1 MNRLEECFRK
11 LRGERRKA
19 LMPYL
24 TAGDPDL
31 DVSFD
36 LALACEQGGAD
47 LLELG
52 IPFSDPLADG
62 PTVQEAVQ
70 RSLDSGT
77 TFAGILEL
85 TRRIRRVS
93 EMPIVFLAYYN
104 SVYSRGE
111 AQFVQACADAGADGL
126 VIPDLPP
133 EEAGNLLAEADRHNI
148 TVVQMLAPTSTSE
161 RIDLVSKLA
170 EGFIY
175 CVSVTG
181 VTGARDT
188 LSDTLAAFLK
198 RVRALTA
205 TPLMVGFGIS
215 SPEQAVQA
223 AQEADGVIVGSALIK
238 RISRVRELEGTPHA
252 IKEAERFV
260 NSLRHALDN
269 TV

>member
-1 MNRLEECFRK
+1 MNRLDECFRK
-11 LRGERRKA
+11 LKDERRKA

-31 DVSFD
+31 DVSLD
-36 LALACEQGGAD
+36 LAVACEQGGAD

-62 PTVQEAVQ
+62 PIVQEAVQ

-93 EMPIVFLAYYN
+93 EIPVVFLAYYN
-104 SVYSRGE
+104 SVHCRGE
-111 AQFVQACADAGADGL
+111 AQFVQACANAGADGL

-133 EEAGNLLAEADRHNI
+133 EEAEDLRAKAAKHDI

-181 VTGARDT
+181 LTGTRDA
-188 LSDTLAAFLK
+188 LSDTLEAFLK
-198 RVRALTA
+198 RVRSLTA

-215 SPEQAVQA
+215 SPEQAAQA
-223 AQEADGVIVGSALIK
+223 AREADGVIVGSALIE
-238 RISRVRELEGTPHA
+238 RIARVRALEGTPQA
-252 IKEAERFV
+252 ITEAERFV
-260 NSLRHALDN
+260 NSLRRTLDN
-269 TV
+269 AV